1 MEREQLVGQI
11 IEIYNL
17 LFYCVQGLIRNYVGV
32 NPHLLSMFY
41 VHSLTRPTRQLRLSH
56 NCVLD
61 HAMLCRTDTVQ
72 RNPMQSDP
80 RCLLPDK
87 TLCPSVPNSVFSL
100 PFAAFQ
106 R

>member
-41 VHSLTRPTRQLRLSH
+41 VHSLTRPTR
-56 NCVLD
+56 
-61 HAMLCRTDTVQ
+61 
-72 RNPMQSDP
+72 
-80 RCLLPDK
+80 
-87 TLCPSVPNSVFSL
+87 
-100 PFAAFQ
+100 
-106 R
+106 